1 MNLTVRRQRGM
12 TLIELLVAIAL
23 GLLLLAGILQVFAAS
38 RQSYRVQ
45 QNTARM
51 QENALIAVEILQ
63 RSVRE
68 AGFEPPPT
76 AIVRL
81 SCSSVGAADCAL
93 AGSDNVA
100 AGTPNAVTGSDTL
113 VVRVRSDGNMSDC
126 QGIPID
132 YNVISGADNASGDTS
147 TDSDNIRDGFRVSTA
162 VDSTAT
168 PPSLRCGLANGTFT
182 QPLVDDIEDMQILY
196 GLSDSSGTVFVPASA
211 LTTTTRWNAVTA
223 VRIQLCARSPDAN
236 VVPVADTQTCR
247 MDTNSDGLLS
257 DTDTLRPSATPND
270 GRLRRVVTTTVTLRN
285 RIR

>member
-1 MNLTVRRQRGM
+1 MNVDTRRQRGM
-12 TLIELLVAIAL
+12 TLIEILVAIAL

-76 AIVRL
+76 AVVQLECTSI
-81 SCSSVGAADCAL
+81 GAADCAL
-93 AGSDNVA
+93 AGSNDVA
-100 AGTPNAVTGSDTL
+100 AGTPGATTGSDLL
-113 VVRVRSDGNMSDC
+113 VTRIRSDGNMTDC
-126 QGIPID
+126 QGEALD
-132 YNVISGADNASGDTS
+132 VGVIAGSGTTNDSFRVGGADAS
-147 TDSDNIRDGFRVSTA
+147 N
-162 VDSTAT
+162 
-168 PPSLRCGLANGTFT
+168 PPSLRCGRAASTTASWG

-196 GLSDSSGTVFVPASA
+196 GLADSSGTVFVPASA

-223 VRIQLCARSPDAN
+223 VRIQLCVRSPDTN
-236 VVPVADTQTCR
+236 VIPLADTQTCR
-247 MDTNSDGLLS
+247 MDTNSDGTLS
-257 DTDTLRPSATPND
+257 AADTLRPSAAPND

-285 RIR
+285 RVR

>member
-76 AIVRL
+76 AIVQL
-81 SCSSVGAADCAL
+81 ACTSVSATDCAL

-100 AGTPNAVTGSDTL
+100 SGTASAVTGSDML
-113 VVRVRSDGNMSDC
+113 VVRIRSDGNMSDC
-126 QGIPID
+126 QGEAIA
-132 YNVISGADNASGDTS
+132 YNVISGS
-147 TDSDNIRDGFRVSTA
+147 TGNTTNDSFRVGGT
-162 VDSTAT
+162 DTT
-168 PPSLRCGLANGTFT
+168 NPPSLRCGRAASTTAPWG